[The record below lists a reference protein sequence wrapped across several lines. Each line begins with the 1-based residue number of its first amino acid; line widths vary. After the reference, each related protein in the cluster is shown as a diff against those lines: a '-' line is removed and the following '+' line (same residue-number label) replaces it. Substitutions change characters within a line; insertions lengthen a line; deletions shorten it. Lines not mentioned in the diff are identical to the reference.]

1 VAPASKDDGLFESA
15 QVWLGRRQVIVEPRD
30 FLLEEH
36 FRLVTLWSK
45 RVKGVGEAVIKDSQL
60 RDAFGW
66 CDA

>member
-1 VAPASKDDGLFESA
+1 MRLCQRSILSSTC
-15 QVWLGRRQVIVEPRD
+15 PRAGGAYVQT
-30 FLLEEH
+30 LLEEH